1 VFERFTEPARE
12 VVALAQDEAR
22 SLRHNYL
29 GTEHLL
35 LGLLRR
41 EAVASRALAS
51 LGVGHDDVH
60 AQVARIVGSG
70 DESAVG
76 QIPFTP
82 RSKKVLEL
90 SLREAVDLGHNH
102 IGTEHLL
109 LAILREGEG
118 VAARILVELGA
129 DDEKV
134 RHAVG
139 EILGRSVPAGR
150 KLAGPPR
157 PVPRPGG
164 RRASRL
170 AGIVLPLCGAALL
183 GLGILIGRLIW
194 G

>member
-12 VVALAQDEAR
+12 VVVLAQDEAR
-22 SLRHNYL
+22 SLQHHYV

-41 EAVASRALAS
+41 EAVASQALTA
-51 LGVGHDDVH
+51 LGVGHEEVH
-60 AQVARIVGSG
+60 AQVARIVGQG
-70 DESAVG
+70 DTPAGG

-90 SLREAVDLGHNH
+90 SLREAVELGHNH

-109 LAILREGEG
+109 LAIMREGDG
-118 VAARILVELGA
+118 VAAQILFDLGA
-129 DDEKV
+129 DDEHV
-134 RHAVG
+134 RRAVG

-150 KLAGPPR
+150 KLAGPR
-157 PVPRPGG
+157 PVPRPRLGK
-164 RRASRL
+164 RRWLVRAAFPVWG
-170 AGIVLPLCGAALL
+170 AGLL

>member
-1 VFERFTEPARE
+1 MFERFSEPARQ
-12 VVALAQDEAR
+12 VIVLAQDEAR
-22 SLRHNYL
+22 SLRRNYI

-41 EAVASRALAS
+41 EAVAAHALAS
-51 LGVGHDDVH
+51 LGVAHEQVH
-60 AQVARIVGSG
+60 SRVARIIGSG
-70 DESAVG
+70 EEPAAG

-90 SLREAVDLGHNH
+90 SLREAVELGHNH

-109 LAILREGEG
+109 LAIMREGDG

-129 DDEKV
+129 DNEKV
-134 RHAVG
+134 RRAVG

-150 KLAGPPR
+150 KLAGPR
-157 PVPRPGG
+157 PVPRPPI
-164 RRASRL
+164 RRSPWLWRTA
-170 AGIVLPLCGAALL
+170 LPLCGGALL

>member
-1 VFERFTEPARE
+1 MFERFTEPARE
-12 VVALAQDEAR
+12 VVVLAQDEAR
-22 SLRHNYL
+22 SLRHNYV

-35 LGLLRR
+35 LGLLRG
-41 EAVASRALAS
+41 EAVASRALTS
-51 LGVGHDDVH
+51 LGVAHDDVR
-60 AQVARIVGSG
+60 AEVTRVVGEG
-70 DESAVG
+70 EEATHG

-109 LAILREGEG
+109 LAIMREGDG
-118 VAARILVELGA
+118 VAAKILIELGA
-129 DDEKV
+129 DDEQI
-134 RHAVG
+134 RRAVG

-150 KLAGPPR
+150 KLAGPR
-157 PVPRPGG
+157 PVPRPPG
-164 RRASRL
+164 RRRRRVRA
-170 AGIVLPLCGAALL
+170 AVPLCGAALL

>member
-12 VVALAQDEAR
+12 VVVLAQDEAR
-22 SLRHNYL
+22 ALRHNYV

-35 LGLLRR
+35 LGLLGR

-51 LGVGHDDVH
+51 LGVAHDDVQ
-60 AQVARIVGSG
+60 AQVARIIGQG
-70 DESAVG
+70 DEVAVG

-90 SLREAVDLGHNH
+90 SLREAVALGHNH

-109 LAILREGEG
+109 LAILREGDG
-118 VAARILVELGA
+118 VAARILVDLGA
-129 DDEKV
+129 DDENV
-134 RHAVG
+134 RRAVG

-157 PVPRPGG
+157 PVPRPRGRGG
-164 RRASRL
+164 RRL
-170 AGIVLPLCGAALL
+170 VLIALLLCGGALL

>member
-12 VVALAQDEAR
+12 VVVLAQDEAR
-22 SLRHNYL
+22 SLRHNYV

-41 EAVASRALAS
+41 EAVASRALTS
-51 LGVGHDDVH
+51 LGVAHDDVR
-60 AQVARIVGSG
+60 AQVTRVIGEG
-70 DESAVG
+70 QETTHG

-90 SLREAVDLGHNH
+90 SLREAVELGHNH

-109 LAILREGEG
+109 LAIMREGDG
-118 VAARILVELGA
+118 VAARILIELGA
-129 DDEKV
+129 DDQ
-134 RHAVG
+134 RIRGAVG

-150 KLAGPPR
+150 KLAGPR
-157 PVPRPGG
+157 PVPRPAGRG
-164 RRASRL
+164 RRLVRA
-170 AGIVLPLCGAALL
+170 ALPLCGAALL